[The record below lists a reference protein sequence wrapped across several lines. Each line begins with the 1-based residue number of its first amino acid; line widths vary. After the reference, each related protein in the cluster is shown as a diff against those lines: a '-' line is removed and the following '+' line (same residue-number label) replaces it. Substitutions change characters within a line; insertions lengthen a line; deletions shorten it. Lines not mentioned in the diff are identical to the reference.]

1 MASHFSISVEFG
13 GRELISRRVESPLL
27 DIFAGSGKGQM
38 AAWKAAKVA
47 KEYEAEGGDYDN
59 QSGSKNEPKKG

>member
-1 MASHFSISVEFG
+1 
-13 GRELISRRVESPLL
+13 
-27 DIFAGSGKGQM
+27 M

-59 QSGSKNEPKKG
+59 EAGSKNEPQKG